1 MIVLGSLTLTDGIA
15 LLPVGIGC
23 LVGAGVLAAIGRGS
37 RRRRAAR
44 SPAPRPP
51 REPRADEGDDE
62 SFANRRNSVR
72 REGRAVK
79 VFARS
84 QSLKAVEAGYVLDRS
99 TGGLRLALGLPV
111 PAGAAV
117 ELRAKNAPDSTPWVT
132 VIVRSCRNAGK
143 HHELGCEFDSTP
155 PWNVLLLFG

>member
-1 MIVLGSLTLTDGIA
+1 MVVFGSITLADAVGF
-15 LLPVGIGC
+15 LPIGIGC
-23 LVGAGVLAAIGRGS
+23 LVGAAALAALKLGGVRKKKGVIVLNRVASDPDDAQSFSDRRGS
-37 RRRRAAR
+37 L
-44 SPAPRPP
+44 
-51 REPRADEGDDE
+51 
-62 SFANRRNSVR
+62 R

-79 VFARS
+79 VLARS
-84 QSLKAVEAGYVLDRS
+84 QSLKTTEAGYVLDRS

-132 VIVRSCRNAGK
+132 VIVRSCRNAGN